1 MTRAATRWV
10 VTAVAALLAVWVLA
24 PSVVPIY
31 DGLSNPDEP
40 YRYVNPPAGA
50 KQTPAP
56 TQAKATLTVS
66 KGSND
71 NGYANSAENAPQV
84 SVFFPNGAL
93 SVPSGAT
100 SVDVAATPE
109 AANPPLP
116 SKGTIVGNVY
126 RVTATADGNNL
137 TVVGK
142 GNAAPTLQM
151 RAPSSQYSVVFE
163 HRTANGWELGHTIR
177 IGFDR
182 YQTAMPALGDWAL
195 VKTSGGGTSDSS
207 GGGVNIGLLAGGIGI
222 LVIAGVILLVRVSR
236 SRRSAA

>member
-1 MTRAATRWV
+1 

-24 PSVVPIY
+24 PAAVPIY

-56 TQAKATLTVS
+56 TDARATLTVS
-66 KGSND
+66 HGSND
-71 NGYANSAENAPQV
+71 NGYANSKENAPQV

-93 SVPSGAT
+93 SVPSGVT
-100 SVDVAATPE
+100 SVDIVAAPE
-109 AANPPLP
+109 APSAPLP
-116 SKGTIVGNVY
+116 SDGTVVGNVY
-126 RVTATADGNNL
+126 RVSATANGKTL
-137 TVVGK
+137 SVVGT

-163 HRTANGWELGHTIR
+163 HRTAHGWEAGHTIR
-177 IGFDR
+177 IGYDR

-195 VKTSGGGTSDSS
+195 VKTSSGTSGSSS
-207 GGGVNIGLLAGGIGI
+207 GGVNVGLLAGGIGV
-222 LVIAGVILLVRVSR
+222 LVLAGVIVLIRVSR